1 MNVLLK
7 LYFKNGTTLETDRIV
22 TFRCAKERYTPYS
35 TLTVTAETE
44 CADAAIV
51 KVDFYV
57 GGKLVHSGI
66 MDLLSVVKSDGRS
79 LMKITSRGFSSML
92 AQNEIEPGT
101 LTQVSLNKLM
111 NQYMTIPN
119 VTWQSSDTTVRYIYV
134 KEHDSQWTAVICLAL
149 TLHET
154 YPYIGA
160 VNEIRLIPAD
170 NPLVVTPEKVF
181 EEGIR
186 GDYSRMV
193 SNYHMKDVNGSY
205 TYHYSDGFAE
215 ERGIIRH
222 KYIPFDRQYIAL
234 DDLGLQFKLNFT
246 ERGCNARFVSYL
258 GYSGEELCDK
268 VRFSDGTECEIS
280 AMEICGNAV
289 KGVFT
294 KLTCYFDRYCN
305 I

>member
-1 MNVLLK
+1 MNALLK
-7 LYFKNGTTLETDRIV
+7 IHFKNGTTLEIDKVV

-57 GGKLVHSGI
+57 EGKLVHSGI
-66 MDLLSVVKSDGRS
+66 MDLLSVAKSEGRS
-79 LMKITSRGFSSML
+79 LLKITSRGFSSML
-92 AQNEIEPGT
+92 AQNEIQPGT
-101 LTQVSLNKLM
+101 LTVMSLNKLM
-111 NQYMTIPN
+111 SQYMTIPN
-119 VTWQSSDTTVRYIYV
+119 VTWQNSSETVRYIYV
-134 KEHDSQWTAVICLAL
+134 KEHDSQWTAVTCLGL

-160 VNEIRLIPAD
+160 VNEIRLTPAD
-170 NPLVVTPEKVF
+170 NPLVVTPQKIF

-222 KYIPFDRQYIAL
+222 KYIPYDRQYIAL

-258 GYSGEELCDK
+258 GYSGEELRDK

-280 AMEICGNAV
+280 AMEICGNA
-289 KGVFT
+289 KKDVFT